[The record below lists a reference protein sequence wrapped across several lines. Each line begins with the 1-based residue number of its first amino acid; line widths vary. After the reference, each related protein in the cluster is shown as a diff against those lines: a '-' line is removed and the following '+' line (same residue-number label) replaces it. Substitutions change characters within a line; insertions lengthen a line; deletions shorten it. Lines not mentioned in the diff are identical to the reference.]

1 MHDELSAA
9 YGRFF
14 AMLRKNYPNLTD
26 KDILIACLLGLDFKN
41 REIILLLWMNE
52 NTFYR
57 RRDLLKER
65 MNLPRSQAL
74 NEKCQEMMSA
84 AFSWLR
90 KR

>member
-1 MHDELSAA
+1 M
-9 YGRFF
+9 
-14 AMLRKNYPNLTD
+14 
-26 KDILIACLLGLDFKN
+26 IACLLGLDFKN